1 LPIEQLIILSI
12 IQGVTEFLPVSSSGH
27 LVLAPIVFNWQDQ
40 GLVIDIATHVG
51 SLFAVIIYFRR
62 DVGAVIGGGFQL
74 LTGRRTQESNLFLYL
89 AIGTVPIVI
98 VGGLLVIL
106 DMTSVFRSAEV
117 IGWSTLLLGVALY
130 VADTGN
136 MTLRRG
142 EHMTLTDA
150 LIIGV
155 AQMLSVIPGAS
166 RSGVTMTAARFLGF
180 ERTEAARFSML
191 LSIPTITAAGALAGI
206 ELYRNDNAQITTDA
220 LIAGGLA
227 FVSALVSIW
236 GLMAL
241 LERMSFTPFVVY
253 RVLLGALILGWVYF
267 G

>member
-40 GLVIDIATHVG
+40 GLLIDIATHVG

-62 DVGAVIGGGFQL
+62 DVGGVIGGGFQL
-74 LTGRRTQESNLFLYL
+74 LSGRRTQESTLFVYL
-89 AIGTVPIVI
+89 ALGTVPIVI
-98 VGGLLVIL
+98 VGGLLL
-106 DMTSVFRSAEV
+106 LFGMTSLFRSAEV
-117 IGWSTLLLGVALY
+117 IGWSTLLLGVVLY

-136 MTLRRG
+136 MTLRRA

-150 LIIGV
+150 LIIGA

-191 LSIPTITAAGALAGI
+191 LSIPTIAAAGALAGF

-227 FVSALVSIW
+227 FLSALVSIW

-241 LERMSFTPFVVY
+241 LERMSFTPFVIY
-253 RVLLGALILGWVYF
+253 RMLLGALILGWTYF